1 MSQPGDGTHNR
12 IDASSAH
19 LVIQGRDINIGS
31 LAPAVPLPRQLPAPT
46 LYFTDREEPLRRLE
60 RAHER
65 AVRAGAPLV
74 VVLTGPG
81 GIGKSELAYR
91 WLKTLGKTAEGP
103 HFWDDM
109 ALGGPRTADD
119 VVRGFL
125 RALGMPAADIP
136 RAFPEMVGHFRT
148 RTSEKPALVLLENVT
163 VAAQVRS
170 LLPAAPGSVL
180 AVTAREPLPNLPGA
194 VEVPVPPLAGDAARS
209 LLRDLAGEPA
219 SADDAAFDALA
230 ELCAGRPLSLCA
242 AGSRLASRP
251 AADVAHEIRRLT
263 PAGPGTRDAVTAVLS
278 TGYEELPEPSA
289 ALYRALGVLFGA
301 EVTVETAAALTG
313 AADSVPLLDDL
324 RRAGLITEAAPG
336 RYRLHELARDHARA
350 LAAPAE
356 RDAALRR
363 LLGWYLHRAA
373 VADHALMPGRWRL
386 GPAFAPLLGRPPELG
401 PDAAGAWLEGHRA
414 ELRAAVRAA
423 ADRGWADLAVQLV
436 EAQWALCFQRKHY
449 EHWLDT
455 HRRAAAVAPHASDA
469 RFEGRVRCQLGF
481 AYLELDR
488 PDEAAAAFTAARAAD
503 RAAGHARGE
512 ATAVESLGL
521 LQLRRCGAEEPPALT
536 ATRPDLAAE
545 ALDLL
550 TDNLRLNLAMSEAA
564 DDDRAVALA
573 WRHRGRALGATGDH
587 DAAVAHLRRAHD
599 LLTALGDTYNAGK
612 ALGDLGQA
620 LVRAGR
626 SAEARAALDAALEL
640 LPAERHAAE
649 RATVLET
656 LSALA
661 ERDGDRATAV
671 AALEAALELLAGKP
685 RAEAVRVRLD
695 VLSR

>member
-1 MSQPGDGTHNR
+1 MSQPGDGTNNR

-19 LVIQGRDINIGS
+19 VVIQGRDINIGS
-31 LAPAVPLPRQLPAPT
+31 LSPAVPLPRQLPAPT

-60 RAHER
+60 RARER
-65 AVRAGAPLV
+65 AVRAGVPLV

-81 GIGKSELAYR
+81 GIGKSELAYQ
-91 WLKTLGKTAEGP
+91 WLKTLGKDAEGP

-109 ALGGPRTADD
+109 ALGGARTADD

-125 RALGMPAADIP
+125 RALGVPAADIP

-180 AVTAREPLPNLPGA
+180 AVTARDPLPNLPGA

-209 LLRDLAGEPA
+209 LLRDLAG
-219 SADDAAFDALA
+219 ADDPAFDALA

-251 AADVAHEIRRLT
+251 AADVAREIRRSA
-263 PAGPGTRDAVTAVLS
+263 PAAPDAVAAVLS

-301 EVTVETAAALTG
+301 EVTIETAAALTG
-313 AADSVPLLDDL
+313 AADPVPLLDDL
-324 RRAGLITEAAPG
+324 RRAGLITEVGAG

-386 GPAFAPLLGRPPELG
+386 GPAFAPLLGRPPEID

-414 ELRAAVRAA
+414 ELRAAVQAA
-423 ADRGWADLAVQLV
+423 ADHGWADLAVQLV

-455 HRRAAAVAPHASDA
+455 HRRAAAVAPHASDP

-488 PDEAAAAFTAARAAD
+488 PDDAAAAFTAARAAD

-521 LQLRRCGAEEPPALT
+521 LQLRRCGAEEPPALA

-620 LVRAGR
+620 QVRAGR
-626 SAEARAALDAALEL
+626 SDEARAALDAALEL

-661 ERDGDRATAV
+661 ERDGDRAAAV

-685 RAEAVRVRLD
+685 RADAVRARLD
-695 VLSR
+695 GLRG